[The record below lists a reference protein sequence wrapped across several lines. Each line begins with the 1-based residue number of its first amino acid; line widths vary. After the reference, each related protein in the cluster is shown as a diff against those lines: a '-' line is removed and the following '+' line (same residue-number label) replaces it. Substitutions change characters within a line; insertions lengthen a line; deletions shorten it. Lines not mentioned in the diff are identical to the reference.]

1 MTICQRNVMQEK
13 SRIFDEAAKTARE
26 VPKNYFEELEA
37 RLGAIPDSH
46 RIGSPALRLK
56 PYLALA
62 ACFTAIMLVG
72 NAVLRSTM
80 TDSPQSDFY
89 NNEFAYV
96 SLLQADEYLSTESDM
111 QDSISD
117 EDVVNYLIDSG
128 TSTELIEYAGLTA
141 QK

>member
-1 MTICQRNVMQEK
+1 
-13 SRIFDEAAKTARE
+13 
-26 VPKNYFEELEA
+26 
-37 RLGAIPDSH
+37 
-46 RIGSPALRLK
+46 
-56 PYLALA
+56 
-62 ACFTAIMLVG
+62 MLVG

-80 TDSPQSDFY
+80 TDSSQSDFY

-117 EDVVNYLIDSG
+117 EDVVNFLIDSG